1 MACAG
6 ACYVLDK
13 VMKPEFLEEVKK
25 KSEYMKKKLLEISQ
39 IKSVTGLGLMLGAEL
54 EEGLTAGETAGRCV
68 EEGLLVLTAKTKLR
82 LLPPLVIGYE
92 EIDRGIEILA
102 RVLRG

>member
-1 MACAG
+1 
-6 ACYVLDK
+6 
-13 VMKPEFLEEVKK
+13 
-25 KSEYMKKKLLEISQ
+25 MKKKLQALSQ

-54 EEGLTAGETAGRCV
+54 EDGLTAGEAAGKCV

-82 LLPPLVIGYE
+82 FLPPLMIGYD

-102 RVLRG
+102 RVLQR